1 MKIFFKRVSANENG
15 DYYQVSFETKDAEDE
30 PHVLIQRQFE
40 DPDGGVCYVET
51 HDVTYCGHAQVKSAS
66 IFRNR
71 FCLERIVISN
81 GHSVS
86 KAKYRMVARLSL
98 AS

>member
-1 MKIFFKRVSANENG
+1 MQNFTAASVREAP
-15 DYYQVSFETKDAEDE
+15 D
-30 PHVLIQRQFE
+30 VLFQGVNVVMGHQADIVKAA
-40 DPDGGVCYVET
+40 GGYV
-51 HDVTYCGHAQVKSAS
+51 
-66 IFRNR
+66 
-71 FCLERIVISN
+71 RIVISN